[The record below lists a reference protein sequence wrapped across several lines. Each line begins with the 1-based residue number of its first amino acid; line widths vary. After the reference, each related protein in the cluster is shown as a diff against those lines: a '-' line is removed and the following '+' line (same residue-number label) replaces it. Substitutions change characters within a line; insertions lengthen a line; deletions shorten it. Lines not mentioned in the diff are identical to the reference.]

1 MADQEVQEPPV
12 LCPDP
17 PRHPS
22 PPETVLSAA
31 TTCGRIMDAELTE
44 LFDSHG

>member
-1 MADQEVQEPPV
+1 MADQEVQEPPM
-12 LCPDP
+12 LRPDP

-22 PPETVLSAA
+22 PLETFLSAA

-44 LFDSHG
+44 LVDSHV